1 MPGHTA
7 SPPRPVDV
15 LLVEDSPSDAELTRK
30 AFQRQRI
37 DMRLH
42 HVWDGVECLQFL
54 ERRDSFREAPRPDLI
69 VLDLN
74 MPRMDGREVLQRVK
88 SSHDLSPIPVIVL
101 TTGGEMSDITEAYRA
116 HANAYLIKPVDL
128 QRFFAVVDEIR
139 RFWLETAELPSD
151 DSRRWN

>member
-7 SPPRPVDV
+7 TPQRPIDV

-54 ERRDSFREAPRPDLI
+54 ERSASFAEAPRPDLI

-74 MPRMDGREVLQRVK
+74 MPRMDGREVLRRVK
-88 SSHDLSPIPVIVL
+88 GNGQLSPIPVVVL
-101 TTGGEMSDITEAYRA
+101 TTGGEKTDITEAYQS

-128 QRFFAVVDEIR
+128 ERFFALVGEIR
-139 RFWLETAELPSD
+139 RFWLETAELPD
-151 DSRRWN
+151 EF

>member
-7 SPPRPVDV
+7 TLHRPLDV

-42 HVWDGVECLQFL
+42 HVWDGVECLKFL
-54 ERRDSFREAPRPDLI
+54 ARTDAYTEAPRPDLI

-74 MPRMDGREVLQRVK
+74 MPRMDGREVLRKVK
-88 SSHDLSPIPVIVL
+88 GNDDLSPIPIVVL
-101 TTGGEMSDITEAYRA
+101 TTGGEKADITDAYRS

-128 QRFFAVVDEIR
+128 ELFFSLVGEIR
-139 RFWLETAELPSD
+139 RFWLETVELPD
-151 DSRRWN
+151 GA